1 MGMGASP
8 KNAVFTE
15 SANIVENGDIQVV
28 NRSRKRQSAS
38 PVTNDEGSD
47 VDSPDEAVEV
57 DDSKV
62 RRVEDT
68 EYDDELAVE
77 QELVD
82 DVVEVKHERVDC

>member
-15 SANIVENGDIQVV
+15 SANIVENA
-28 NRSRKRQSAS
+28 RSLGKRQSAS

-47 VDSPDEAVEV
+47 VDSPDEAVN
-57 DDSKV
+57 DIKV

-68 EYDDELAVE
+68 EYDELAVE